1 MQLLTNRNVSFV
13 FYMIVD
19 QLCISC
25 HRNLKLSPIVTVEI
39 SFGFLPGVVSC
50 KDVSM
55 STNIVHKIRHLFKSE
70 GMLCFLCCK
79 SMISLHLNAAY
90 SSA

>member
-1 MQLLTNRNVSFV
+1 
-13 FYMIVD
+13 MIVD

-25 HRNLKLSPIVTVEI
+25 HRNLKLSPIVTVEM

-55 STNIVHKIRHLFKSE
+55 SANIVHKIRHLFKSE
-70 GMLCFLCCK
+70 GMREIYDIITFKCSLFQ
-79 SMISLHLNAAY
+79 SMKLGLALNKLEY
-90 SSA
+90 QKRKD